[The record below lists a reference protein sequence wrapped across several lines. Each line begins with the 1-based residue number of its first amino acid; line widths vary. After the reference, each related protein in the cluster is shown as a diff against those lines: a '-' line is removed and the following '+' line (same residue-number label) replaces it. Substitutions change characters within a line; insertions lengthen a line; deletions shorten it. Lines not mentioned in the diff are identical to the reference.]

1 MPMARRLL
9 TPLAAAAVAAWSA
22 TLLVAASPSPVADAA
37 MARNTASARELLRA
51 GADVNAAQGDGM
63 TALHWTAQH
72 DDAELAGMLLYAGA
86 NVRATTRLGG
96 YTPLHLASKTGHVG
110 VMKALVE
117 AGAPVDTLTA
127 TGATALMLA
136 AASGSPAA
144 VSLLL
149 DRGADPNIRETAN
162 HQTALMFAAALDRTD
177 VVALLLQRG
186 ADASAVSQVTDI
198 SSLVA
203 PEDKL
208 QQEIRDARE
217 TPPPTRE
224 NETQRGS
231 VSATSA
237 GGGRPPAA
245 RPEAARPAA
254 VAGVTRAYTFNE
266 LIGKQGGLTA
276 LHFAARQGAF
286 TTVRTLVE
294 KGAKVNHASPAD
306 GVTPLLMATIN
317 GQFDI
322 ARYLIEHGADPNLS
336 NNAGVTPLYA
346 TVNVEWAPRMF
357 YPQPRAHLQ
366 QQTTYLDLMR
376 ALLENGAD
384 PNARVNRKLWFTQ
397 YNFDLLRIDE
407 SGATPFWRAAYAS
420 DVEAMKLLIAHGA
433 DPQIPTVKPAENNR
447 FRQGGTRGTD
457 ESRDHSGL
465 PPVPVGGAGVPPLL
479 AAAGVGYGEG
489 FAGNAHRF
497 APGGMLAAV
506 RYLVEEVG
514 VDVNAVDHDGNTAVH
529 HAAARGDNEM
539 ITYLVSKG
547 ADVKKVNRGGQTTV
561 DMANG
566 PVQRVQPFPET
577 IKLLEALGAKNN
589 HKCVS
594 C

>member
-1 MPMARRLL
+1 
-9 TPLAAAAVAAWSA
+9 VA
-22 TLLVAASPSPVADAA
+22 
-37 MARNTASARELLRA
+37 
-51 GADVNAAQGDGM
+51 
-63 TALHWTAQH
+63 
-72 DDAELAGMLLYAGA
+72 
-86 NVRATTRLGG
+86 
-96 YTPLHLASKTGHVG
+96 
-110 VMKALVE
+110 
-117 AGAPVDTLTA
+117 
-127 TGATALMLA
+127 
-136 AASGSPAA
+136 
-144 VSLLL
+144 LLL
-149 DRGADPNIRETAN
+149 DRGADPNVRESAN
-162 HQTALMFAAALDRTD
+162 QQTALMFAAARDRAD
-177 VVALLLQRG
+177 VAALLLERR
-186 ADASAVSQVTDI
+186 ADPAMASKVTDVSKI
-198 SSLVA
+198 VA

-208 QQEIRDARE
+208 QQELRDARE
-217 TPPPTRE
+217 TRPQPE
-224 NETQRGS
+224 NEAGS
-231 VSATSA
+231 RSVAATSA
-237 GGGRPPAA
+237 GGGRPVAP
-245 RPEAARPAA
+245 RPEAARPAE

-266 LIGKQGGLTA
+266 LIEKQGGLTA
-276 LHFAARQGAF
+276 LHFAARQGAMQ
-286 TTVRTLVE
+286 TVRTLVA
-294 KGAKVNHASPAD
+294 KGASVNQASTAD

-317 GQFDI
+317 GQFDV
-322 ARYLIEHGADPNLS
+322 ATFLLEQGANPNLA

-346 TVNVEWAPRMF
+346 ALNVEWAPRMF

-366 QQTTYLDLMR
+366 QQTTYLELMR
-376 ALLENGAD
+376 LLLDKGAD
-384 PNARVNRKLWFTQ
+384 ANARVNRKLWFTQ

-420 DVEAMKLLIAHGA
+420 DVEAMKLLVAHGA
-433 DPQIPTVKPAENNR
+433 DPQIPTVKPAEDNR

-465 PPVPVGGAGVPPLL
+465 PPAPVGGAGVPPLL

-506 RYLVEEVG
+506 KYLVEEVG

-566 PVQRVQPFPET
+566 PVQRVQPYPET
-577 IKLLEALGAKNN
+577 IKLLEGLGAKNN